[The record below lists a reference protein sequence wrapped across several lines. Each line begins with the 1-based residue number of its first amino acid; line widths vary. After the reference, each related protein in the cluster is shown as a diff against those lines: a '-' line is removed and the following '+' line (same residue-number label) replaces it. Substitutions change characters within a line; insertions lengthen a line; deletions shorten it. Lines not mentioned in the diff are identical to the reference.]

1 MVKGPICVT
10 SFAQPSGEGVPMH
23 SRPGKAT
30 TAEYMAFK
38 EPHPP
43 IKEKDIEVP
52 EEVLREQ
59 LRNDLKGEETDVF
72 KQYLEK

>member
-1 MVKGPICVT
+1 
-10 SFAQPSGEGVPMH
+10 
-23 SRPGKAT
+23 
-30 TAEYMAFK
+30 MAFK